1 MGQWF
6 IYLVIR
12 WLDSIQERVKTIVR
26 IIGRECDEYMGQ
38 IWGGGSSKIGVG
50 EVLILLLDF
59 FTPFLRNI
67 YECFIIPIS
76 DPVQSH
82 YRVSIGTWCTFR
94 FRSQRIS
101 SIGLKYGKM
110 KKKKDVWQKKKKKKR
125 IEVTRRGS
133 FEFMERN
140 NNNGEY
146 VTWCNDRRPFTIQGK
161 QRSSWKERRGRMG
174 EECAFHRDDEWLEAE
189 IARRATLKSYD
200 WA

>member
-1 MGQWF
+1 MFG
-6 IYLVIR
+6 
-12 WLDSIQERVKTIVR
+12 
-26 IIGRECDEYMGQ
+26 
-38 IWGGGSSKIGVG
+38 
-50 EVLILLLDF
+50 
-59 FTPFLRNI
+59 
-67 YECFIIPIS
+67 
-76 DPVQSH
+76 
-82 YRVSIGTWCTFR
+82 
-94 FRSQRIS
+94 
-101 SIGLKYGKM
+101 
-110 KKKKDVWQKKKKKKR
+110 KKKKKEKKR

-161 QRSSWKERRGRMG
+161 QRSSWKERRGKMG